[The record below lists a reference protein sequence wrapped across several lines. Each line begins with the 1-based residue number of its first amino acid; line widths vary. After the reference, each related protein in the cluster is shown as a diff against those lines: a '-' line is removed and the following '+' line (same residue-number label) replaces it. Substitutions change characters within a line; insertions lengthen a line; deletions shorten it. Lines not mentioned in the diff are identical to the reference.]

1 MEGTMSA
8 ADIAAVTRPNIYG
21 GYGMGDGIGYGG
33 GLVWIVLLFA
43 LLGGNGFGANGR
55 FATTEDLASGFNFSG
70 VNNKL
75 NEITAGIAG
84 INQNLGNAIC
94 SSTYELAS
102 KIDNCCCTTQRAI
115 DSVKF
120 DMANYTAGINAN
132 TTAGIQKILDAIS
145 QNKIEALQAQVN
157 KLELDRA
164 FCGVVRYPTTTTYAT
179 ACNPFAG
186 YGACG
191 CPSI

>member
-1 MEGTMSA
+1 MEGAMSA

-115 DSVKF
+115 DGVKF
-120 DMANYTAGINAN
+120 DLANYNASLITAI
-132 TTAGIQKILDAIS
+132 TAEGQKTRDMLQ
-145 QNKIEALQAQVN
+145 QNKIESLQAQVN

-179 ACNPFAG
+179 VCNPFAG
-186 YGACG
+186 YGAC
-191 CPSI
+191 PSI